1 MQLLNIK
8 DVDIARN
15 YIVLICSVD
24 IADYT
29 YILFLGTISYYF
41 NVYISS
47 CIPKKPFD
55 LTTTCDLSAM

>member
-8 DVDIARN
+8 DVDIAQN
-15 YIVLICSVD
+15 CIVLICSAD

-47 CIPKKPFD
+47 CIPKKTFD
-55 LTTTCDLSAM
+55 

>member
-8 DVDIARN
+8 YVDIARN
-15 YIVLICSVD
+15 CLVLICSAD

-29 YILFLGTISYYF
+29 YNLFLGTISYYF
-41 NVYISS
+41 NVFISS
-47 CIPKKPFD
+47 CIPKKPSD